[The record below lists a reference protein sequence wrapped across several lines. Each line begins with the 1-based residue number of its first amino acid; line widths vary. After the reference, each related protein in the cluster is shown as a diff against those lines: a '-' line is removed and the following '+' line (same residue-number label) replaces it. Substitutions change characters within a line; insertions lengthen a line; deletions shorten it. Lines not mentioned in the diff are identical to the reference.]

1 MKKLLMILPLTLCAG
16 CFLFFPNPAARLSH
30 LFDGT
35 VEYGEL
41 KRHSDALYEL
51 EVKKYDYLPM
61 QKALNSLRFVA
72 KWAACSGCRNGNF
85 HGRNFDWLDD
95 DTVEY
100 VLRTPRAY
108 DKDGKLRHATIGIA
122 SPIDIGLGIP
132 AKPESPDE
140 WGILPFMTMDG
151 INDAGLVAQINVVP
165 DMDCGISNTDRTR
178 ACTHQQEKDAAGK
191 LKTPLSYIITVRTIL
206 DYCTTV
212 DEAIELIKGRNMWG
226 LPGLE
231 AHFLVSDAKESVVIE
246 FVDNKT
252 VVLRNQE
259 VMTNF
264 YISEWKRVGQHTPHA
279 FGIERYRYLSEDK
292 DKVDSSEK
300 MLEHMKKAWYGLVY
314 YPGQEKRWASE
325 MNGDFSA
332 EGFGDMTIYSP
343 WEKRQK
349 CFDWYRAQ
357 MMRKGPHN
365 AGSWHTIHSS
375 VYDIKNRTLKVCV
388 KENDEPFDFAL

>member
-1 MKKLLMILPLTLCAG
+1 
-16 CFLFFPNPAARLSH
+16 
-30 LFDGT
+30 
-35 VEYGEL
+35 
-41 KRHSDALYEL
+41 
-51 EVKKYDYLPM
+51 
-61 QKALNSLRFVA
+61 
-72 KWAACSGCRNGNF
+72 
-85 HGRNFDWLDD
+85 
-95 DTVEY
+95 
-100 VLRTPRAY
+100 
-108 DKDGKLRHATIGIA
+108 
-122 SPIDIGLGIP
+122 
-132 AKPESPDE
+132 
-140 WGILPFMTMDG
+140 
-151 INDAGLVAQINVVP
+151 
-165 DMDCGISNTDRTR
+165 
-178 ACTHQQEKDAAGK
+178 
-191 LKTPLSYIITVRTIL
+191 
-206 DYCTTV
+206 
-212 DEAIELIKGRNMWG
+212 MWG